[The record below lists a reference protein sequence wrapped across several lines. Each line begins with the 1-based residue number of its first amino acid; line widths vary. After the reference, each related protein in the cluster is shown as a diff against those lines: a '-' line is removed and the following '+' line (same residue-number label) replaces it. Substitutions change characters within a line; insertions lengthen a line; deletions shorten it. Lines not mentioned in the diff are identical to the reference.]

1 MTRRPLVAL
10 AGLWLAICGAAAVWI
25 TVDRRPPE
33 WDHANHLERA
43 VDCYRNLR
51 IVTDSGAREILE
63 ASSFYPPLA
72 TCAAGALYLVFP
84 ITPLTAQVVMM
95 GFLALALACVYG
107 LGRRLADVETGLWAA
122 FLLATAPF
130 VVFSLTN
137 FQLDLP
143 LAAMVALTLYAILR
157 AEDFG
162 RPGWS
167 LALGAA
173 VGLGMLTKP
182 PFAAYVAPPLLWSL
196 GRALASS
203 ERRRRLLWAAGALVM
218 GAALALPWYGPRLF
232 GLPAQLLNRSF
243 KQAAE
248 QQNPDPLPA
257 AALSFYPR
265 TLPTQLGLIAALLL
279 LWGLWALGKEGR
291 TARGFLWLAT
301 LGPFVLFSLIQNKN
315 LRYTLPILPAA
326 VLVAAMG
333 LRALPSG
340 WRRVA
345 GAGALAAGLLQ
356 VSMTLWALPP
366 PPTLPGMILPLAIG
380 RPPSGADWQH
390 DRILAD
396 LGRASRGHAVTV
408 AIVPNDNFFSVS
420 NFRYEV
426 VRRGLPYRMTRSW
439 TDAPLGVDFVVLKT
453 GAQGPSYAA
462 ARPERISRAFTG
474 GDPYWMSAFPVIA
487 EYPLPDGSTA
497 SLRARRIPPLV
508 GVRPLAV
515 AERLER
521 DPAALLAD
529 NVDDAQ
535 GLKVRLEYRPQGI
548 LRGEID
554 RAVLTADSAFVGEFG
569 RRRPAPLRMRDI
581 WIEGKGLVFNPQRLM
596 REGRLEILD
605 LKALVIR
612 SVTVTQ
618 EDLSEFLLDQPM
630 GSGMS
635 IALEDGAAKV
645 RVTRFGP
652 TLKARVR
659 FGPGDSERPFT
670 LSASRVSLGGMTV
683 PGPFVNW
690 VIRHLDPTTALRHL
704 PVPVVLEPPRI
715 VDGKIT
721 LGAK

>member
-1 MTRRPLVAL
+1 
-10 AGLWLAICGAAAVWI
+10 
-25 TVDRRPPE
+25 
-33 WDHANHLERA
+33 
-43 VDCYRNLR
+43 
-51 IVTDSGAREILE
+51 
-63 ASSFYPPLA
+63 
-72 TCAAGALYLVFP
+72 
-84 ITPLTAQVVMM
+84 
-95 GFLALALACVYG
+95 
-107 LGRRLADVETGLWAA
+107 
-122 FLLATAPF
+122 
-130 VVFSLTN
+130 
-137 FQLDLP
+137 
-143 LAAMVALTLYAILR
+143 
-157 AEDFG
+157 
-162 RPGWS
+162 
-167 LALGAA
+167 
-173 VGLGMLTKP
+173 
-182 PFAAYVAPPLLWSL
+182 
-196 GRALASS
+196 
-203 ERRRRLLWAAGALVM
+203 
-218 GAALALPWYGPRLF
+218 
-232 GLPAQLLNRSF
+232 
-243 KQAAE
+243 
-248 QQNPDPLPA
+248 
-257 AALSFYPR
+257 
-265 TLPTQLGLIAALLL
+265 
-279 LWGLWALGKEGR
+279 
-291 TARGFLWLAT
+291 
-301 LGPFVLFSLIQNKN
+301 
-315 LRYTLPILPAA
+315 
-326 VLVAAMG
+326 
-333 LRALPSG
+333 
-340 WRRVA
+340 
-345 GAGALAAGLLQ
+345 
-356 VSMTLWALPP
+356 
-366 PPTLPGMILPLAIG
+366 
-380 RPPSGADWQH
+380 
-390 DRILAD
+390 
-396 LGRASRGHAVTV
+396 
-408 AIVPNDNFFSVS
+408 
-420 NFRYEV
+420 
-426 VRRGLPYRMTRSW
+426 MTRSW

-508 GVRPLAV
+508 GVTPLAV

-535 GLKVRLEYRPQGI
+535 GLKIRLEYRPQGI

-581 WIEGKGLVFNPQRLM
+581 RIEGKDLVFNPQRLM

-690 VIRHLDPTTALRHL
+690 IIRHLDPTTALRRL

-721 LGAK
+721 LGQD

>member
-1 MTRRPLVAL
+1 
-10 AGLWLAICGAAAVWI
+10 
-25 TVDRRPPE
+25 
-33 WDHANHLERA
+33 
-43 VDCYRNLR
+43 
-51 IVTDSGAREILE
+51 
-63 ASSFYPPLA
+63 
-72 TCAAGALYLVFP
+72 
-84 ITPLTAQVVMM
+84 
-95 GFLALALACVYG
+95 
-107 LGRRLADVETGLWAA
+107 
-122 FLLATAPF
+122 
-130 VVFSLTN
+130 
-137 FQLDLP
+137 
-143 LAAMVALTLYAILR
+143 
-157 AEDFG
+157 
-162 RPGWS
+162 
-167 LALGAA
+167 
-173 VGLGMLTKP
+173 
-182 PFAAYVAPPLLWSL
+182 
-196 GRALASS
+196 
-203 ERRRRLLWAAGALVM
+203 
-218 GAALALPWYGPRLF
+218 
-232 GLPAQLLNRSF
+232 
-243 KQAAE
+243 
-248 QQNPDPLPA
+248 
-257 AALSFYPR
+257 
-265 TLPTQLGLIAALLL
+265 
-279 LWGLWALGKEGR
+279 
-291 TARGFLWLAT
+291 
-301 LGPFVLFSLIQNKN
+301 
-315 LRYTLPILPAA
+315 
-326 VLVAAMG
+326 
-333 LRALPSG
+333 
-340 WRRVA
+340 
-345 GAGALAAGLLQ
+345 
-356 VSMTLWALPP
+356 
-366 PPTLPGMILPLAIG
+366 
-380 RPPSGADWQH
+380 
-390 DRILAD
+390 
-396 LGRASRGHAVTV
+396 
-408 AIVPNDNFFSVS
+408 
-420 NFRYEV
+420 
-426 VRRGLPYRMTRSW
+426 
-439 TDAPLGVDFVVLKT
+439 
-453 GAQGPSYAA
+453 
-462 ARPERISRAFTG
+462 
-474 GDPYWMSAFPVIA
+474 MSAFPVIA

-704 PVPVVLEPPRI
+704 PVPVVVEPPRI

-721 LGAK
+721 LGTN